1 MDFLGASNSYSRS
14 DQGSK
19 FKNFLG
25 DNTGKRAVVLLDEFD
40 KTEKKIRDSLLIVMQ
55 DGKTHL
61 LSVVME

>member
-19 FKNFLG
+19 FKSFLG